1 MLSWPPKTAPKFL
14 SFLVAI
20 IVATA
25 STCAAAAPIV
35 GTVTKVQKQAQTGA
49 KTAVVGTPIYMHDE
63 IPTGRNAR
71 LQVTFSD
78 ETTFSLGM
86 DATVVLDR

>member
-1 MLSWPPKTAPKFL
+1 
-14 SFLVAI
+14 
-20 IVATA
+20 
-25 STCAAAAPIV
+25 
-35 GTVTKVQKQAQTGA
+35 
-49 KTAVVGTPIYMHDE
+49 MHDE